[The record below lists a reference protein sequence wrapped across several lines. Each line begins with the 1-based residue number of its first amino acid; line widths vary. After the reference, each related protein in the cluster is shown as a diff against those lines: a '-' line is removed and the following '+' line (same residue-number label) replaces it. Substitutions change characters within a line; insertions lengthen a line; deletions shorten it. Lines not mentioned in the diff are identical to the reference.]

1 MNVCASADIFYLF
14 IYFILIKRIV
24 VLVVVV
30 VVAALSFSTNIIMGL
45 MLMNLDW
52 GSAGV
57 VFFMSVL
64 F

>member
-14 IYFILIKRIV
+14 IYLILIKRIV
-24 VLVVVV
+24 VLVVV